1 MVGRCEMTGML
12 RVMYLDSPVGLLR
25 ATADDEALRTL
36 TFEEASTRAAETART
51 FGAAD
56 GAVEGSNE
64 ILDRLATQLREY
76 FAGARRDFDLPLHP
90 SGTAFQL
97 AVWEVLRTIPYGA
110 TISYGEQA
118 RRLGDVGKAR
128 AVGAANG
135 RNPIS
140 IVVPCHRVVAGTGHL
155 TGFGG
160 GIENKAWLL
169 AHERGV
175 AGAEEPLPLR

>member
-1 MVGRCEMTGML
+1 MTGKL
-12 RVMYLDSPVGLLR
+12 CVIYLDSPVGLLR

-36 TFEEASTRAAETART
+36 TFEEASTRAAEAART
-51 FGAAD
+51 HAAAD
-56 GAVEGSNE
+56 GAIEGTNA
-64 ILDRLATQLREY
+64 ILDRLEVQLGEY
-76 FAGARRDFDLPLHP
+76 FAGTRRDFDLPLEP
-90 SGTAFQL
+90 SGTTFQL
-97 AVWEVLRTIPYGA
+97 AVWQVLRTIPYGS

-118 RRLGDVGKAR
+118 RRLGDVRKSR

-169 AHERGV
+169 AHERDV
-175 AGAEEPLPLR
+175 AQGDRLPLA